1 MSAFQ
6 KLLSM
11 YEEELYTSVHTL
23 SQFYLTNPPFF
34 YLSPSEIFSVHVLN
48 AIRYEASF
56 TRLLSP

>member
-48 AIRYEASF
+48 AIR
-56 TRLLSP
+56 